1 MLRFERGSSRLFVC
15 LAGVACVLTGDAF
28 AQERVN
34 APARHVRFDS
44 PEGWALKYFTSATL
58 LSGLQP
64 PETED
69 REAPRRFGSVTLGV
83 ELGWL
88 PELSAE
94 RARVGFSGR
103 KGEEL
108 NKVPLLVRPSLRVAL
123 PGRFSVVA
131 AGPPPF
137 RMFGVTPRLLTLGV
151 ERPLLE
157 RDQWRLGWRAYGQ
170 TGWVRGA
177 FTCPEKALATPA
189 GSPDNPSGCI
199 DESRDVARLRYAGTE
214 VQWAYRIR
222 QMPKLIPHGAVGV
235 NLINSM
241 FEVDASLET
250 GLDRSRLW
258 TRGVTFNG
266 TAGVSYLLT
275 QRLAF
280 TVDVFYT
287 PLWVR
292 RGSNGPRENDGLF
305 NVRAL
310 LSYTLN

>member
-1 MLRFERGSSRLFVC
+1 
-15 LAGVACVLTGDAF
+15 LAGVACLLIGDAF
-28 AQERVN
+28 AQTTVN
-34 APARHVRFDS
+34 ASTRHVRFDS

-58 LSGLQP
+58 LSGFQP
-64 PETED
+64 PEY
-69 REAPRRFGSVTLGV
+69 REAPTRGFGSVTLGV

-88 PELSAE
+88 PALSAE

-103 KGEEL
+103 KEEDL
-108 NKVPLLVRPSLRVAL
+108 NKVPLLARPIVRVGL
-123 PGRFSVVA
+123 PGKFSVVA

-137 RMFGVTPRLLTLGV
+137 RTFGVTPRLLALGV

-157 RDQWRLGWRAYGQ
+157 RDRWRLGWRAYGQ

-177 FTCPEKALATPA
+177 FACPEKVLAAPA

-199 DESRDVARLRYAGTE
+199 DESRDVVRLRYAGTE
-214 VQWAYRIR
+214 VQLAYRIPQVPR
-222 QMPKLIPHGAVGV
+222 LIPHGGVGV

-241 FEVDASLET
+241 FEVDALLQS

-258 TRGVTFNG
+258 TRGMTFNG

-275 QRLAF
+275 PRLVF
-280 TVDVFYT
+280 TVDAFYT

-292 RGSNGPRENDGLF
+292 RSSGGPRENDGLF

-310 LSYTLN
+310 LSYRLN

>member
-1 MLRFERGSSRLFVC
+1 MIRIQRGSSRFFVC
-15 LAGVACVLTGDAF
+15 LISVACVLTGDAF
-28 AQERVN
+28 AQATGS

-44 PEGWALKYFTSATL
+44 PEGWALKYFTSTTL

-64 PETED
+64 PED
-69 REAPRRFGSVTLGV
+69 REAQPRQFGSVTFGI

-103 KGEEL
+103 KEEDL
-108 NKVPLLVRPSLRVAL
+108 SKVPLLVRPTLRVGL
-123 PGRFSVVA
+123 PGKFSVVA

-137 RMFGVTPRLLTLGV
+137 RTFGVTPRLLALGV

-157 RDQWRLGWRAYGQ
+157 RAQWRLGWRAYGQ

-177 FTCPEKALATPA
+177 ITCPERALAAPA

-199 DESRDVARLRYAGTE
+199 AQSRDVVRLRYAGTE
-214 VQWAYRIR
+214 VQLAYQIPKL
-222 QMPKLIPHGAVGV
+222 PKLIPHGAVGV

-241 FEVDASLET
+241 FEVDALLDS

-266 TAGVSYLLT
+266 TVGVSYLLT
-275 QRLAF
+275 PRLTF
-280 TVDVFYT
+280 TVDAFYT

-292 RGSNGPRENDGLF
+292 RSGGGPREIDGLF

-310 LSYTLN
+310 LSYALN